1 MNFAYEA
8 YLDRW
13 GSNKATNK
21 ATNNA
26 YRNVLDSLCYAKTNF
41 IIEKG
46 VEKEKK
52 DMYTN
57 YTRMYVP
64 SIKKVIFNNPVTI
77 VIWNDGTKT
86 TVKCSERDEYSEEVG
101 LAMCISKKALGN
113 KGNFNEVFKKHIPG
127 YIKKD

>member
-1 MNFAYEA
+1 MNEKTIYDE
-8 YLDRW
+8 YLNRMER
-13 GSNKATNK
+13 NR
-21 ATNNA
+21 
-26 YRNVLDSLCYAKTNF
+26 YRDILDAFGLKTNT
-41 IIEKG
+41 EK
-46 VEKEKK
+46 EKEKK
-52 DMYTN
+52 DMHTN

-64 SIKKVIFNNPVTI
+64 SIKKVIFNNPATI

-86 TVKCSERDEYSEEVG
+86 TVKCSELDEYSEEVG

>member
-1 MNFAYEA
+1 MNYAYEA

-13 GSNKATNK
+13 GSNKATN
-21 ATNNA
+21 NA
-26 YRNVLDSLCYAKTNF
+26 YINGLVSLCYAKTKF
-41 IIEKG
+41 IIEKE

-52 DMYTN
+52 GMTTN
-57 YTRMYVP
+57 RNKAYIP
-64 SIKKVIFNNPVTI
+64 AIKKVIFNNPATI

-86 TVKCSERDEYSEEVG
+86 TVKCSERDQYSEEVG

>member
-1 MNFAYEA
+1 MNYVYES

-13 GSNKATNK
+13 GSSKTY
-21 ATNNA
+21 NNT
-26 YRNVLDSLCYAKTNF
+26 YRDVLDSLCYANS
-41 IIEKG
+41 IIEK
-46 VEKEKK
+46 EKEKK
-52 DMYTN
+52 NMHTN

-64 SIKKVIFNNPVTI
+64 SIKKVIFNNPATI

-127 YIKKD
+127 YSKKD

>member
-1 MNFAYEA
+1 MNYAYDA
-8 YLDRW
+8 YIDRW
-13 GSNKATNK
+13 KCSNKT
-21 ATNNA
+21 TNNA
-26 YRNVLDSLCYAKTNF
+26 YRDILDSLSYANF
-41 IIEKG
+41 IIEK
-46 VEKEKK
+46 EKK
-52 DMYTN
+52 NMPVDRNRVYI
-57 YTRMYVP
+57 P
-64 SIKKVIFNNPVTI
+64 AIKKVIFNNPATI

>member
-1 MNFAYEA
+1 MNYVYES

-13 GSNKATNK
+13 GSNKATNN
-21 ATNNA
+21 T
-26 YRNVLDSLCYAKTNF
+26 YRNVLDSLCYSKTNF
-41 IIEKG
+41 IIEKE

-52 DMYTN
+52 NMPVDHNKVYI
-57 YTRMYVP
+57 P
-64 SIKKVIFNNPVTI
+64 AIKKVIFNNPVTI

>member
-1 MNFAYEA
+1 MNYAYEA

-13 GSNKATNK
+13 GCSNKITS
-21 ATNNA
+21 NA
-26 YRNVLDSLCYAKTNF
+26 YRNVLDLLCHSNF
-41 IIEKG
+41 NTEKA
-46 VEKEKK
+46 
-52 DMYTN
+52 YI
-57 YTRMYVP
+57 P
-64 SIKKVIFNNPVTI
+64 AIKKVIFNNPATI

>member
-1 MNFAYEA
+1 MNYAYES

-13 GSNKATNK
+13 GSNKTN
-21 ATNNA
+21 NNA
-26 YRNVLDSLCYAKTNF
+26 YRDILDSLCYANL
-41 IIEKG
+41 IIEK
-46 VEKEKK
+46 EKEKK
-52 DMYTN
+52 GMTTN
-57 YTRMYVP
+57 RNKAYIPAV
-64 SIKKVIFNNPVTI
+64 KKVIFNNPATI

-101 LAMCISKKALGN
+101 FAMCISKKALGN

>member
-1 MNFAYEA
+1 MNYAYDA
-8 YLDRW
+8 YFDRW
-13 GSNKATNK
+13 ARSNKT
-21 ATNNA
+21 TNNA
-26 YRNVLDSLCYAKTNF
+26 YRDVLDSLCSAKSNF
-41 IIEKG
+41 IFEKRSG
-46 VEKEKK
+46 KGEENMPV
-52 DMYTN
+52 DRN
-57 YTRMYVP
+57 RMYVP
-64 SIKKVIFNNPVTI
+64 SIKKVIFNNPATI

>member
-1 MNFAYEA
+1 MNYAYES

-13 GSNKATNK
+13 GRSNKT
-21 ATNNA
+21 TNNT
-26 YRNVLDSLCYAKTNF
+26 YRDVLDLLWSAKSNF
-41 IIEKG
+41 IIEK
-46 VEKEKK
+46 EKEKK
-52 DMYTN
+52 GMSVDHNRVYI
-57 YTRMYVP
+57 P
-64 SIKKVIFNNPVTI
+64 AIKKVIFNNPATI

>member
-1 MNFAYEA
+1 MNEKTIYDE
-8 YLDRW
+8 YLNRMER
-13 GSNKATNK
+13 NR
-21 ATNNA
+21 
-26 YRNVLDSLCYAKTNF
+26 YRDILDAFGLKTNT
-41 IIEKG
+41 
-46 VEKEKK
+46 EKEKENK
-52 DMYTN
+52 GMTTN
-57 YTRMYVP
+57 RNKAYVP
-64 SIKKVIFNNPVTI
+64 SIKKVIFNNPATI

>member
-1 MNFAYEA
+1 MNYVYDAYI
-8 YLDRW
+8 DRW
-13 GSNKATNK
+13 KCSNKT
-21 ATNNA
+21 TNNA
-26 YRNVLDSLCYAKTNF
+26 YRGILDSLYYVNS
-41 IIEKG
+41 IIEKEA
-46 VEKEKK
+46 EKEKK
-52 DMYTN
+52 NMPVDRNRVYI
-57 YTRMYVP
+57 P
-64 SIKKVIFNNPVTI
+64 AIKKVIFNNPATI

>member
-1 MNFAYEA
+1 MNYVYES

-13 GSNKATNK
+13 GSSKTY
-21 ATNNA
+21 NNT
-26 YRNVLDSLCYAKTNF
+26 YRDVLDSLCYAKSSF
-41 IIEKG
+41 IIEK
-46 VEKEKK
+46 EKEKK
-52 DMYTN
+52 NMPVDRNKAYIPAIN
-57 YTRMYVP
+57 
-64 SIKKVIFNNPVTI
+64 KVIFNNPATI

-127 YIKKD
+127 YSKKD

>member
-1 MNFAYEA
+1 MNYVYES

-13 GSNKATNK
+13 GRSNKT
-21 ATNNA
+21 TNNT
-26 YRNVLDSLCYAKTNF
+26 YRDVLDSLCYANFTN
-41 IIEKG
+41 EK
-46 VEKEKK
+46 EKEKK
-52 DMYTN
+52 NMPIDRN
-57 YTRMYVP
+57 RMCVP
-64 SIKKVIFNNPVTI
+64 SIKKVIFNNPATI

-86 TVKCSERDEYSEEVG
+86 TVKCSERDKYSEEVG

>member
-1 MNFAYEA
+1 MNYAYDA

-13 GSNKATNK
+13 GSTKTY
-21 ATNNA
+21 NNT
-26 YRNVLDSLCYAKTNF
+26 YRNVLDLLCK
-41 IIEKG
+41 EVG
-46 VEKEKK
+46 KEKK
-52 DMYTN
+52 NMPVDHN
-57 YTRMYVP
+57 RVYVP
-64 SIKKVIFNNPVTI
+64 SIKKVIFNNPATV

>member
-1 MNFAYEA
+1 MNYAYES

-13 GSNKATNK
+13 GRSNKT
-21 ATNNA
+21 TNNT
-26 YRNVLDSLCYAKTNF
+26 YRDVLDSLCYAKSSF
-41 IIEKG
+41 IIEKE

-52 DMYTN
+52 NMPIDRNRVYI
-57 YTRMYVP
+57 P
-64 SIKKVIFNNPVTI
+64 AIKKVIFNNPATI

-101 LAMCISKKALGN
+101 LAMCISKEALGN

>member
-1 MNFAYEA
+1 MNYVYEA

-13 GSNKATNK
+13 DRSNKITS
-21 ATNNA
+21 NA
-26 YRNVLDSLCYAKTNF
+26 YRNVLDLLCHANF
-41 IIEKG
+41 TTEK
-46 VEKEKK
+46 EKEKK
-52 DMYTN
+52 DMPVDRNRVYI
-57 YTRMYVP
+57 P
-64 SIKKVIFNNPVTI
+64 AIKKVIFNNPATI

>member
-1 MNFAYEA
+1 MNYVYEA

-13 GSNKATNK
+13 GSNKTI
-21 ATNNA
+21 NNA
-26 YRNVLDSLCYAKTNF
+26 YRNLLDSLFHANFTN
-41 IIEKG
+41 EK
-46 VEKEKK
+46 EKEKK
-52 DMYTN
+52 DMPVDRNRVYIP
-57 YTRMYVP
+57 V
-64 SIKKVIFNNPVTI
+64 IKKVIFNNPATI

>member
-1 MNFAYEA
+1 MNYAYDA
-8 YLDRW
+8 YFDRW
-13 GSNKATNK
+13 RY
-21 ATNNA
+21 NNTYDNTYNNT
-26 YRNVLDSLCYAKTNF
+26 YRDVLDSLCYAKSSF
-41 IIEKG
+41 ITEK
-46 VEKEKK
+46 EKEKK
-52 DMYTN
+52 GMTTN
-57 YTRMYVP
+57 RNKSYIP
-64 SIKKVIFNNPVTI
+64 AIKKVIFNNPATI

>member
-1 MNFAYEA
+1 MNYVYES

-13 GSNKATNK
+13 CRSNKT
-21 ATNNA
+21 TNNT
-26 YRNVLDSLCYAKTNF
+26 YRDVLDSLCYAKSSF
-41 IIEKG
+41 IIEKE

-52 DMYTN
+52 KMHAY
-57 YTRMYVP
+57 YTRTYIP
-64 SIKKVIFNNPVTI
+64 SIKKVIFNNPATI

-101 LAMCISKKALGN
+101 LAMCVSKKALGN

-127 YIKKD
+127 YIKKG

>member
-1 MNFAYEA
+1 MNYAYDA

-13 GSNKATNK
+13 KCSKK

-26 YRNVLDSLCYAKTNF
+26 YRDVLNSLCYANF
-41 IIEKG
+41 IIEK
-46 VEKEKK
+46 EKEKK
-52 DMYTN
+52 NMPVDRNRVYI
-57 YTRMYVP
+57 P
-64 SIKKVIFNNPVTI
+64 AIKKVIFNNPATI